1 METAMKTLLS
11 TLFVAAAL
19 AGSAATAW
27 AADAYPSKP
36 VRVIVPVTAGGGVDT
51 LARLLAQH
59 LRTELGGEPFIV
71 ENKPGAGGNIGL
83 DLLAKSAPDGYT
95 LAVVP
100 NTMTINQTLMARLP
114 FDTVKSF
121 APIGQIATSTSIIG
135 SRAGLPPKTLQEL
148 VAYAKSRPGTLTF
161 GGCDTGS
168 ILHLSGEMF
177 KQQAGVDITHVPYKG
192 CADSI
197 PNVLGGQVDLIF
209 ITLSNV
215 ANYLPQGR
223 IQAYAVASSKR
234 SRFAPDIPTAAE
246 QGYPG
251 VAVDIWYG
259 MLAPAGTP
267 ADIIAKLNKAL
278 NAVLAKPEVQAS
290 MATAYMEP
298 AGGTAEQFGSLIKT
312 DIDRYGAVIKK
323 AGIKID

>member
-1 METAMKTLLS
+1 MKYPIKRLIAMAS
-11 TLFVAAAL
+11 IAA
-19 AGSAATAW
+19 GFAAPAI

-51 LARLLAQH
+51 LARLMAQH
-59 LRTELGGEPFIV
+59 LRSELGETFIV

-83 DLLAKSAPDGYT
+83 DLLAKSPADGYT
-95 LAVVP
+95 IAVVP
-100 NTMTINQTLMARLP
+100 NTMTINQTLMSKLP

-121 APIGQIATSTSIIG
+121 APIVEIGTAASIIG
-135 SRAGLPPKTLQEL
+135 ARAGLPPKTLQEL
-148 VAYAKSRPGTLTF
+148 VAYAKTKPGQLSF

-168 ILHLSGEMF
+168 ILHLSAEMF
-177 KQQAGVDITHVPYKG
+177 KQQSGVDITHVPYKG

-215 ANYLPQGR
+215 ANYIPQGR

-251 VAVDIWYG
+251 VAVNIWYG

-267 ADIIAKLNKAL
+267 REIVAKLNKAV
-278 NAVLAKPEVQAS
+278 NTVLAKPEVQTS
-290 MATAYMEP
+290 MAASFIEP
-298 AGGTAEQFGSLIKT
+298 TGGTPEQFGTLIKN
-312 DIDRYGAVIKK
+312 DIESHAAVIKK

>member
-1 METAMKTLLS
+1 
-11 TLFVAAAL
+11 
-19 AGSAATAW
+19 
-27 AADAYPSKP
+27 
-36 VRVIVPVTAGGGVDT
+36 
-51 LARLLAQH
+51 
-59 LRTELGGEPFIV
+59 
-71 ENKPGAGGNIGL
+71 
-83 DLLAKSAPDGYT
+83 
-95 LAVVP
+95 
-100 NTMTINQTLMARLP
+100 
-114 FDTVKSF
+114 
-121 APIGQIATSTSIIG
+121 
-135 SRAGLPPKTLQEL
+135 
-148 VAYAKSRPGTLTF
+148 LTF

-223 IQAYAVASSKR
+223 IQAYAVASSRR

-267 ADIIAKLNKAL
+267 ADIVAKLNKAL
-278 NAVLAKPEVQAS
+278 NAVLAKPEVQSS

-298 AGGTAEQFGSLIKT
+298 AGGSAEQFGSLIKI